1 MTLLVKAVRR
11 ETQITVR
18 DRSKRRSLIVTLL
31 PGDVIELRAKGTR
44 KAYVLDIE
52 TAYQVAM
59 KIAADHV
66 RRAKDAARKSKK
78 AIGND

>member
-18 DRSKRRSLIVTLL
+18 DRSKRRNLIVTLL

-52 TAYQVAM
+52 TVYQVAM
-59 KIAADHV
+59 KIEADHV

-78 AIGND
+78 AIGK